1 MDDQSQVK
9 IVSLGNLIERTNRT
23 KGDDKIPVYS
33 VTKHK
38 GFVTGYFN
46 KKVHSHDQQ
55 KYRVVENGEFAYA
68 TIHLD
73 EGSIGIAP
81 ELCAVSPMYTTFRIS
96 SDSLDPTY
104 LLYYLK
110 SERALAQYAILG
122 TGSIERR
129 KNIGFNAFSKINIP
143 LPPLEEQ
150 KRIAKILDQ
159 VSKSI
164 EEVNSQLSK
173 FDELIQAQFHQQFP
187 EEFMITEPLGE
198 VASLIGGKSIVAK
211 DTEIDS
217 QFKVLK
223 VSAITSGKFQ
233 ANQVKNLPADYQPP
247 KAHLI
252 RPNDLLISRAS
263 GSSEL
268 VGATILVPN
277 DIPENLALPDKI
289 WKFDWKDRQS
299 SPHFYEALLSTPEFK
314 QRVLHSTSGSGA
326 SFMKNISKAKLLQI
340 PVPKVSFQ
348 DQAEFAAFAMKV
360 KALKSKSTQKL
371 HLLTELQKSLQTRAF
386 QGLL

>member
-1 MDDQSQVK
+1 MDDQSQLK

-38 GFVTGYFN
+38 GFVSGYFN
-46 KKVHSHDQQ
+46 KKVHSHDQR
-55 KYRVVENGEFAYA
+55 KYKVVENGEFAYA

-81 ELCAVSPMYTTFRIS
+81 ELSAVSPMYTTFRIS

-150 KRIAKILDQ
+150 ERIAKILDQ

-173 FDELIQAQFHQQFP
+173 FDELIQAHFHQQFS
-187 EEFMITEPLGE
+187 EELMITEPLGD
-198 VASLIGGKSIVAK
+198 VATLIGGKSIVDK
-211 DTEIDS
+211 HQETKTPY
-217 QFKVLK
+217 KVLK
-223 VSAITSGKFQ
+223 ISAVTSGQFKPGES
-233 ANQVKNLPADYQPP
+233 KNLPADYIPP
-247 KAHLI
+247 SEHLV
-252 RPNDLLISRAS
+252 RPGDLLISRANTA
-263 GSSEL
+263 EL
-268 VGATILVPN
+268 VGATALVPE
-277 DIPENLALPDKI
+277 DVDTNLALPDKI
-289 WKFDWKDRQS
+289 WRFHWKNKES
-299 SPHFYEALLSTPEFK
+299 SPVFYRTLLQLPETRAK
-314 QRVLHSTSGSGA
+314 ISRLCSGTGGS
-326 SFMKNISKAKLLQI
+326 MKNIPKAKLLQLEI
-340 PVPKVSFQ
+340 PKVDPETQQ
-348 DQAEFAAFAMKV
+348 DFEQIVQKIEHTKSLV
-360 KALKSKSTQKL
+360 NNKKLKL
-371 HLLTELQKSLQTRAF
+371 IELQASLQTRAF